1 MSVRTSGA
9 SGTHLAGACGAGGG
23 KGSRVPWWG
32 RAALARPGLGCGS
45 SAWPPLPWGLTRG
58 PGHGTT
64 TAWARG
70 PGPECCGPASDTG
83 LMTVPSP
90 VPPPGV
96 PGERL
101 VVSLSPAE
109 KDRGHQSH
117 RGPAPHCVD
126 GETEGPGRGTSVRS
140 QQLCSCFS
148 SGAGKFGRLQGWLRR
163 VFCRLRIHPG
173 IPRKPQQT
181 WVFCFVSFCFV
192 FCCQRKVLWTF
203 CINRTRNIFKT
214 FVFN

>member
-1 MSVRTSGA
+1 MSAPPEPRGRTWQGHA
-9 SGTHLAGACGAGGG
+9 EPAAG
-23 KGSRVPWWG
+23 
-32 RAALARPGLGCGS
+32 
-45 SAWPPLPWGLTRG
+45 RG
-58 PGHGTT
+58 PGSPGGV
-64 TAWARG
+64 APRWPAPGSAAEAPRG
-70 PGPECCGPASDTG
+70 PRSPGASPAGQATEPPPLGPEAQAGPECCGRASDTG
-83 LMTVPSP
+83 VMTVPSP

-101 VVSLSPAE
+101 LVRLSPAE
-109 KDRGHQSH
+109 KDGGHRSH

-140 QQLCSCFS
+140 PQLCSFS

-203 CINRTRNIFKT
+203 CINRTRNSFKT